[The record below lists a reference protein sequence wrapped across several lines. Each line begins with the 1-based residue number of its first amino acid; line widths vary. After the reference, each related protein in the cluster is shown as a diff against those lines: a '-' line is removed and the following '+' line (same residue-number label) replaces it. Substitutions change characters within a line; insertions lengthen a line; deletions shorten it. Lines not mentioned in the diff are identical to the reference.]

1 MRPVRQLAV
10 AVLALVALQDPARAQ
25 PLPAG
30 LEVSLLP
37 RQQAF
42 GAGVPLVLDFV
53 MKNTTAAPI
62 TFLAWRTPF
71 RGILENFL
79 QVARGTQHIPYV
91 GPLAKRSAPGPN
103 DFITLQP
110 GESRT
115 ATLDLGAY
123 YAIFEAKPYSVAYD
137 ADARGLRLAAA
148 AGPGPAPLAAA
159 APTAVRSNAA
169 SFLVLTGRVPTALV
183 AAAAAPPSGFDQ
195 CDASQQTDIK
205 AALPEADKIAAA
217 ALKALKDTPEDQQP
231 NASRFKTWFGA
242 HTTARYGKVRTNFER
257 IRDALANKTIAFG
270 CAGSECEPG
279 IFAYVFA
286 NQPYKIFV
294 CGAFWDAGLQ
304 GTDSRSGTIV
314 HELSHFN
321 VVAGTDDHAYGH
333 RDAKELASDDPR
345 RAIDNAD
352 NHEFFAE
359 NSPDL
364 PM

>member
-1 MRPVRQLAV
+1 MR
-10 AVLALVALQDPARAQ
+10 
-25 PLPAG
+25 
-30 LEVSLLP
+30 
-37 RQQAF
+37 
-42 GAGVPLVLDFV
+42 
-53 MKNTTAAPI
+53 NTTAAPI

-79 QVARGTQHIPYV
+79 QVARGSQHIPYV
-91 GPLAKRSAPGPN
+91 GPLAKRGAPGPS

-123 YAIFEAKPYSVAYD
+123 YAIFESGPYSVAYD

-148 AGPGPAPLAAA
+148 PGPGPAPLAAA
-159 APTAVRSNAA
+159 APAAVRSNAA
-169 SFLVLTGRVPTALV
+169 NFLLLTGRVPAAATL
-183 AAAAAPPSGFDQ
+183 AAAAPPSGFDQ
-195 CDASQQTDIK
+195 CDASQQTDLR
-205 AALPEADKIAAA
+205 AALPEAEKIAAA
-217 ALKALKDTPEDQQP
+217 ALKALKDTPEGQQP
-231 NASRFKTWFGA
+231 NATRYTTWFGA
-242 HTTARYGKVRTNFER
+242 HTTARYGRVRTNYER

-270 CAGSECEPG
+270 CAGSECDST
-279 IFAYVFA
+279 IFAYVFP

-294 CGAFWDAGLQ
+294 CGAFWAAGLQ

-321 VVAGTDDHAYGH
+321 VVAGTDDHAYGQG
-333 RDAKELASDDPR
+333 DAKELARDDPG

-352 NHEFFAE
+352 DHEYFAE
-359 NSPDL
+359 NNPDL